1 MAGLSPHE
9 SGSLGVGVG
18 ACATRRAMPSSYQSV
33 WVVGGH
39 LRKEAGRAKLAAI
52 VGKAR
57 ILLLSRTLPAPRD
70 LPSQFIRQ
78 RVERPRS
85 H

>member
-1 MAGLSPHE
+1 MRDP
-9 SGSLGVGVG
+9 SGHAEQLPERVG
-18 ACATRRAMPSSYQSV
+18 
-33 WVVGGH
+33 VGGH

-70 LPSQFIRQ
+70 LPSQFIGQ